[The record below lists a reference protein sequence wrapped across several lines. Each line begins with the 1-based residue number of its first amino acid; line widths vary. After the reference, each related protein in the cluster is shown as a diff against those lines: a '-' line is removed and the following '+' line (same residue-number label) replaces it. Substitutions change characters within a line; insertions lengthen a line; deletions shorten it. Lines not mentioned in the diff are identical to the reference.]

1 MLFLMTNAFKSLI
14 LCSLPLKVFFFSKGE
29 SVCTAEPCLSQASS
43 SRSKTSSSGTA
54 AKAPLLHPYC
64 RIWKLGWEGDGKK
77 NNGRN
82 DHCSILTEEPLPAG
96 MAHTGSQ
103 QLREMKSAF
112 HIIPPKGLG
121 AALAVQALIFITHSS
136 VTLET
141 RGEWQLETILLLTA
155 TQSFLSD
162 P

>member
-1 MLFLMTNAFKSLI
+1 MLFLMTNAFKLLI
-14 LCSLPLKVFFFSKGE
+14 LCLLSLKVYFSKGE
-29 SVCTAEPCLSQASS
+29 SVCTAEPWLSQARS
-43 SRSKTSSSGTA
+43 SRSKTSSRGTA
-54 AKAPLLHPYC
+54 VKALLLHPYC
-64 RIWKLGWEGDGKK
+64 RIWRLGWEGGGKK

-82 DHCSILTEEPLPAG
+82 DHCSVLTEEPLPAG
-96 MAHTGSQ
+96 MAHTGSH

-112 HIIPPKGLG
+112 HIIPPKGLRAG
-121 AALAVQALIFITHSS
+121 LAVQALIFIMHSS

-162 P
+162 T